1 MSSSSLERTRELSK
15 QFSKSTAD
23 SNVEDILSLLRQ
35 LKEVVVPS
43 EELIRVCVHVIRCIR
58 LN

>member
-15 QFSKSTAD
+15 QLSKSTAD

-43 EELIRVCVHVIRCIR
+43 EELIRVRAHVIRCTH